1 MLAYIAIAIY
11 SGAVW
16 VLFALALARA
26 RRAIQTGAQTPL
38 STAIRYLHGHYER
51 RVFYWELIELLRRL
65 VLVGILLIA
74 PGQGTI
80 EQLAIG
86 TLVAVVYLGVQ
97 AIASPFRK
105 PSDDFFATACSMLLA
120 ALFVCSLLFKVSLHP
135 SARFQPPLARTSP
148 PAEHMSATD
157 ARRSTRVLLLKVR
170 GGDGERPDQARH
182 DTRAAQGLPL
192 SLCAQRPWVARCHQ
206 TGALLTDSLTY

>member
-1 MLAYIAIAIY
+1 MRSKPILSVQVIFIFYPSITRRAFQAFSCHDPFEEDGSSFLRADVSIRCYTSDHDQVKMLAYIAIAIY

-135 SARFQPPLARTSP
+135 SARF
-148 PAEHMSATD
+148 
-157 ARRSTRVLLLKVR
+157 
-170 GGDGERPDQARH
+170 
-182 DTRAAQGLPL
+182 
-192 SLCAQRPWVARCHQ
+192 
-206 TGALLTDSLTY
+206 